1 MSSPKETDFLLKRN
15 DHDLDWYKQCF
26 SGSAQAYGETST
38 NYAKHP
44 GFDGIPG
51 FDGVP
56 ERMHSL
62 LPDIKLLYLVRDPI
76 ERAIS
81 HYVHNWAKG
90 QVDEPVEEVLCP
102 PDESKYVNVSRYHY
116 QLLQYLEYY
125 DWENICVIESE
136 DLRNARTKTLS
147 EIFEFIGV
155 RPDIDREQIQT
166 EHHKSSK
173 KQRTINA
180 DEFLAR
186 TNVGQALKVI
196 GETVFPSSW
205 TKWSKKLLSRK
216 ELFSQSAEKPTIDPE
231 VRRCLR
237 EFLREDVEQLRHLTG
252 NEFSSWS
259 L

>member
-1 MSSPKETDFLLKRN
+1 
-15 DHDLDWYKQCF
+15 
-26 SGSAQAYGETST
+26 
-38 NYAKHP
+38 
-44 GFDGIPG
+44 
-51 FDGVP
+51 
-56 ERMHSL
+56 
-62 LPDIKLLYLVRDPI
+62 
-76 ERAIS
+76 
-81 HYVHNWAKG
+81 
-90 QVDEPVEEVLCP
+90 VDEPAEEVLCP

-116 QLLQYLEYY
+116 QLSQYLEHY

-136 DLRNARTKTLS
+136 HLRNARVETLS
-147 EIFEFIGV
+147 EILEFIGV
-155 RPDIDREQIQT
+155 RPDINQEQVQT

-186 TNVGQALKVI
+186 TNVGQALKAI

-205 TKWSKKLLSRK
+205 IERSKELLSQK

-231 VRRCLR
+231 VRRRLR